1 MRPRAILAT
10 VLSCAAGS
18 PAGAQM
24 IATHNPNPTLNAN
37 DALTAVMLNGAAFA
51 PKTQG
56 PAVDPIANLL
66 EREAY
71 APGVGP
77 VRWTTGEAQ
86 LSRPSAT
93 GPVDSLRVSVGGA
106 LRTPGGLPLNLDRGQ
121 FQTDAFEVTLV
132 RDWPEALKFEG
143 RAFGVDLTPHAGVGV
158 TNTGTAA
165 EAGATLRLSQRLDTH
180 VAERLKAMGLRDGG
194 ESFGERGRW
203 YLFAAASGRAVGMN
217 MLHGDAGWDRA
228 GWTTDAT
235 STLVG
240 DAQLGV
246 GWRKGPLQTSLGYVH
261 REIKGAHMIWG
272 QDTPKDDMLAFS
284 LSIRPHK

>member
-1 MRPRAILAT
+1 MRPLAILAT
-10 VLSCAAGS
+10 VLTCAAGS
-18 PAGAQM
+18 PVGAQTLV
-24 IATHNPNPTLNAN
+24 THLQTPES
-37 DALTAVMLNGAAFA
+37 ALLNGAAFA
-51 PKTQG
+51 PRT
-56 PAVDPIANLL
+56 PATSVDPIGALI

-77 VRWTTGEAQ
+77 IRWFTGETQ
-86 LSRPSAT
+86 LSKRAD
-93 GPVDSLRVSVGGA
+93 GPVDSLRISVGGA
-106 LRTPGGLPLNLDRGQ
+106 LRTPGGLPLNLERAQ
-121 FQTDAFEVTLV
+121 YETDAYEVALT

-158 TNTGTAA
+158 TNTGGTA
-165 EAGATLRLSQRLDTH
+165 EAGATLRLSQRMDTN
-180 VAERLKAMGLRDGG
+180 VAERLRAMGLRDGAN
-194 ESFGERGRW
+194 FGDRGRW

-217 MLHGDAGWDRA
+217 MLHNEGGWDRA

-261 REIKGAHMIWG
+261 REVKGAHMIWG
-272 QDTPKDDMLAFS
+272 QDTKQDDMLAFS
-284 LSIRPHK
+284 LSIRPHN

>member
-1 MRPRAILAT
+1 MRPLAILAT
-10 VLSCAAGS
+10 ALICTAAS
-18 PAGAQM
+18 PAGAQTLL
-24 IATHNPNPTLNAN
+24 THSPNPTVQAS
-37 DALTAVMLNGAAFA
+37 DALAAVMLNGAAFA
-51 PKTQG
+51 PKG
-56 PAVDPIANLL
+56 PAAGVDPIANLL
-66 EREAY
+66 DREAY

-86 LSRPSAT
+86 LSKPSAT
-93 GPVDSLRVSVGGA
+93 GPVDSLRVSIGGA
-106 LRTPGGLPLNLDRGQ
+106 VRAPGGLPLNLSRAE
-121 FQTDAFEVTLV
+121 FQTDAYEVTLV
-132 RDWPEALKFEG
+132 RDWPEAVKFEG
-143 RAFGVDLTPHAGVGV
+143 RSFGVDLTPHAGVGV

-165 EAGATLRLSQRLDTH
+165 EAGATLRLSQRLDTN
-180 VAERLKAMGLRDGG
+180 VAERLRAMGLRDGG
-194 ESFGERGRW
+194 ESFGDRGRW

-217 MLHGDAGWDRA
+217 MLHGETGWDRA
-228 GWTTDAT
+228 GWTTDAA

-261 REIKGAHMIWG
+261 REVKGAHMIWG